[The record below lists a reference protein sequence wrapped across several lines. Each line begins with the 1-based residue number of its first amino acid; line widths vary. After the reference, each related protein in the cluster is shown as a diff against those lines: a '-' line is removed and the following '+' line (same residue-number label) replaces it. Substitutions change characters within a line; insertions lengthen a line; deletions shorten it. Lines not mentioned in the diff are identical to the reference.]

1 MPHPLNKI
9 NHISKFNLKANDFI
23 VPKNHPILNEYYLHK
38 NPLGTGS
45 YAEVMVCVHRLTN
58 IERAVKIINKNK
70 MNIKERSRMY
80 QEIKILKQLDHPN
93 IVKIFDFYDDDD
105 YMYIVTELCS
115 GGELF
120 DMITKIGSFTE

>member
-1 MPHPLNKI
+1 
-9 NHISKFNLKANDFI
+9 
-23 VPKNHPILNEYYLHK
+23 
-38 NPLGTGS
+38 
-45 YAEVMVCVHRLTN
+45 MVCVHRLTN

-120 DMITKIGSFTE
+120 DIITKIGSFTE

>member
-1 MPHPLNKI
+1 
-9 NHISKFNLKANDFI
+9 
-23 VPKNHPILNEYYLHK
+23 
-38 NPLGTGS
+38 
-45 YAEVMVCVHRLTN
+45 
-58 IERAVKIINKNK
+58 

>member
-1 MPHPLNKI
+1 
-9 NHISKFNLKANDFI
+9 
-23 VPKNHPILNEYYLHK
+23 
-38 NPLGTGS
+38 
-45 YAEVMVCVHRLTN
+45 
-58 IERAVKIINKNK
+58 

-120 DMITKIGSFTE
+120 DIITKIGSFTE